1 MTIETKKQTETKER
15 GNDINKKVAML
26 LLESPL
32 ETISMMKMRS
42 KFEQALYQLRLNK
55 IALVT
60 EYRLNSKQY
69 LSLLEMEYTKKKEYF
84 ESKINHIPTTKEE
97 YEEGDALFAKIN
109 QLSKRFDI
117 TKAEEEQ
124 LLREQLITI
133 EVIYEEKRKDIL
145 AQQKFC
151 ELMHKQNCYWKLI
164 DSGRKLFFYKT
175 VPIRLE
181 PGLQKISY
189 SPDEI
194 MVREHNNYGGILLP
208 QSSNNKL
215 YLALP
220 DWEDV
225 PINLISSDS
234 LYEWILRTLERN
246 ALTKEVIEM
255 EIEYLMKKD

>member
-1 MTIETKKQTETKER
+1 METKKQTETKER

-42 KFEQALYQLRLNK
+42 KFEQALYQLWLNK
-55 IALVT
+55 IGLVR
-60 EYRLNSKQY
+60 EYHLYSKQH
-69 LSLLEMEYTKKKEYF
+69 LSLLEIEYTQKKEYL
-84 ESKINHIPTTKEE
+84 ESKINHVPTTKEE
-97 YEEGDALFAKIN
+97 YDEGDVLFAKIN
-109 QLSKRFDI
+109 QLRKRFEFA
-117 TKAEEEQ
+117 KAKEEQ
-124 LLREQLITI
+124 NLTEQLNTV
-133 EVIYEEKRKDIL
+133 EFIYKEKRKDIL
-145 AQQKFC
+145 AQQELC

-189 SPDEI
+189 LPDEI
-194 MVREHNNYGGILLP
+194 MAREHNNYGGMLLP

-246 ALTKEVIEM
+246 TLTKEVIEM
-255 EIEYLMKKD
+255 EIEYLMQKY

>member
-1 MTIETKKQTETKER
+1 MKTIKKQKTDLYTR
-15 GNDINKKVAML
+15 VAML

-32 ETISMMKMRS
+32 ETISMMKMRN
-42 KFEQALYQLRLNK
+42 KFEQALYQLRLSK
-55 IALVT
+55 IGLVR
-60 EYRLNSKQY
+60 EYHLYSKQH
-69 LSLLEMEYTKKKEYF
+69 LSLLEMEYSKKKEYL
-84 ESKINHIPTTKEE
+84 ESKINHAPTTKEE
-97 YEEGDALFAKIN
+97 YDEGDVLFAKIN
-109 QLSKRFDI
+109 QLRKRFEVA
-117 TKAEEEQ
+117 KAKEEQ
-124 LLREQLITI
+124 ILREQLNTV
-133 EVIYEEKRKDIL
+133 EFIYEEKKQDIL
-145 AQQKFC
+145 AQQELC

-181 PGLQKISY
+181 PGFQKISY
-189 SPDEI
+189 LPDEI
-194 MVREHNNYGGILLP
+194 MAREHNNYGGMLLP
-208 QSSNNKL
+208 QSINNKL

-255 EIEYLMKKD
+255 EIEYLIQKH

>member
-1 MTIETKKQTETKER
+1 METKKQTETKER

-42 KFEQALYQLRLNK
+42 KFEQALYQLWLNK
-55 IALVT
+55 IGLVR
-60 EYRLNSKQY
+60 EYHLYSKQH
-69 LSLLEMEYTKKKEYF
+69 LSLLEIEYTKKKDYF
-84 ESKINHIPTTKEE
+84 ESKINHVPTTKEE
-97 YEEGDALFAKIN
+97 YEEGDALFAKIK

-124 LLREQLITI
+124 LLREQLNSI
-133 EVIYEEKRKDIL
+133 EFIYEEKKKDIL
-145 AQQKFC
+145 DQQKFC

-189 SPDEI
+189 LPDEI
-194 MVREHNNYGGILLP
+194 MAREHNNYGGMLLP

-255 EIEYLMKKD
+255 EIEYLIQKH

>member
-1 MTIETKKQTETKER
+1 METKKQTETEER
-15 GNDINKKVAML
+15 GNDIHKKVAML

-42 KFEQALYQLRLNK
+42 KFEQALYQLWLNK
-55 IALVT
+55 IGLVR
-60 EYRLNSKQY
+60 EYHLYSKQH
-69 LSLLEMEYTKKKEYF
+69 LSLLEIEYTQKKEYL
-84 ESKINHIPTTKEE
+84 ESKINHVPTTKEE
-97 YEEGDALFAKIN
+97 YDEGDVLFAKIN
-109 QLSKRFDI
+109 QLRKRFEFA
-117 TKAEEEQ
+117 KAKEEQ
-124 LLREQLITI
+124 NLTEQLNTV
-133 EVIYEEKRKDIL
+133 EFIYKEKRKDIL
-145 AQQKFC
+145 AQQELC

-189 SPDEI
+189 LPDEI

-246 ALTKEVIEM
+246 TLTKEVIEM
-255 EIEYLMKKD
+255 EIEYLMQKY

>member
-1 MTIETKKQTETKER
+1 MYFLQKLINSER
-15 GNDINKKVAML
+15 DL
-26 LLESPL
+26 
-32 ETISMMKMRS
+32 
-42 KFEQALYQLRLNK
+42 KF
-55 IALVT
+55 
-60 EYRLNSKQY
+60 
-69 LSLLEMEYTKKKEYF
+69 
-84 ESKINHIPTTKEE
+84 
-97 YEEGDALFAKIN
+97 
-109 QLSKRFDI
+109 
-117 TKAEEEQ
+117 
-124 LLREQLITI
+124 
-133 EVIYEEKRKDIL
+133 IYNEKRIVFL
-145 AQQKFC
+145 AQQELC

-189 SPDEI
+189 LPDEI
-194 MVREHNNYGGILLP
+194 MAREHNNYGGILLP

-246 ALTKEVIEM
+246 TLTKEVIEM
-255 EIEYLMKKD
+255 EIEYLMQKY

>member
-145 AQQKFC
+145 AQ
-151 ELMHKQNCYWKLI
+151 
-164 DSGRKLFFYKT
+164 
-175 VPIRLE
+175 
-181 PGLQKISY
+181 
-189 SPDEI
+189 
-194 MVREHNNYGGILLP
+194 
-208 QSSNNKL
+208 
-215 YLALP
+215 
-220 DWEDV
+220 
-225 PINLISSDS
+225 
-234 LYEWILRTLERN
+234 
-246 ALTKEVIEM
+246 
-255 EIEYLMKKD
+255 

>member
-1 MTIETKKQTETKER
+1 METIKKQKTDLYTR
-15 GNDINKKVAML
+15 VAML

-55 IALVT
+55 NALVR
-60 EYRLNSKQY
+60 EYRLNSEQY
-69 LSLLEMEYTKKKEYF
+69 LSLLEMEYTKKKEHL
-84 ESKINHIPTTKEE
+84 ESKINHVPTTKEE
-97 YEEGDALFAKIN
+97 YDEGDVLFAKIKRF
-109 QLSKRFDI
+109 SKRFEI

-124 LLREQLITI
+124 LLREQLNRI
-133 EVIYEEKRKDIL
+133 EFIYEEKKKDIL
-145 AQQKFC
+145 AQQELC

-189 SPDEI
+189 LPDEI
-194 MVREHNNYGGILLP
+194 MVREHNNYGGMLLP

-234 LYEWILRTLERN
+234 LYEWILRILERN

-255 EIEYLMKKD
+255 EIEYLIQKH

>member
-189 SPDEI
+189 SPEEI

-220 DWEDV
+220 D
-225 PINLISSDS
+225 
-234 LYEWILRTLERN
+234 
-246 ALTKEVIEM
+246 
-255 EIEYLMKKD
+255 

>member
-1 MTIETKKQTETKER
+1 METKKQTEAKER
-15 GNDINKKVAML
+15 GNDIHKKVAIL

-32 ETISMMKMRS
+32 ETISIMKMRNR
-42 KFEQALYQLRLNK
+42 FEQALYQLWLNK
-55 IALVT
+55 NALVR
-60 EYRLNSKQY
+60 EYRLNSKQH
-69 LSLLEMEYTKKKEYF
+69 LSLLEMEYTKKKEYL
-84 ESKINHIPTTKEE
+84 ESKINHVPTTKEE
-97 YEEGDALFAKIN
+97 YDEGDVLFAKIKR
-109 QLSKRFDI
+109 LSKRFEI

-124 LLREQLITI
+124 LLREQLNSI
-133 EVIYEEKRKDIL
+133 EFIYEEKKKDIL
-145 AQQKFC
+145 NQQELC

-189 SPDEI
+189 SPDKI

-215 YLALP
+215 YLAPP

-255 EIEYLMKKD
+255 EIEYLIQKH

>member
-1 MTIETKKQTETKER
+1 METKKQTETKER

-32 ETISMMKMRS
+32 GTISMMKMRS

-69 LSLLEMEYTKKKEYF
+69 LSLLEMKYTQKKDYF
-84 ESKINHIPTTKEE
+84 ESKINHVPTTKEE
-97 YEEGDALFAKIN
+97 YEEGDALFAKIK
-109 QLSKRFDI
+109 QLSKRFEVA
-117 TKAEEEQ
+117 KAEEEQ
-124 LLREQLITI
+124 LLREQLNSI
-133 EVIYEEKRKDIL
+133 EFIYEEKKKDIL
-145 AQQKFC
+145 DQQKFC

-189 SPDEI
+189 SPDKI

-255 EIEYLMKKD
+255 EIEYLMQKD

>member
-145 AQQKFC
+145 AQQEFC

>member
-1 MTIETKKQTETKER
+1 METKKQTETKER
-15 GNDINKKVAML
+15 GNDINKKVAMP

-124 LLREQLITI
+124 LLRGQLITI

>member
-1 MTIETKKQTETKER
+1 METTKKQKPNIYTR
-15 GNDINKKVAML
+15 VAML
-26 LLESPL
+26 LLESPF
-32 ETISMMKMRS
+32 ETISIMHLRNM
-42 KFEQALYQLRLNK
+42 FEQKLYQLWLNK
-55 IALVT
+55 IGLVR
-60 EYRLNSKQY
+60 EYHLYSKQH

>member
-1 MTIETKKQTETKER
+1 METKKQTETKER
-15 GNDINKKVAML
+15 GNNINKKVAML

-32 ETISMMKMRS
+32 ETISMMEMRS
-42 KFEQALYQLRLNK
+42 KFEQALYQLWLNK
-55 IALVT
+55 IGLVR
-60 EYRLNSKQY
+60 EYHLYSKQH
-69 LSLLEMEYTKKKEYF
+69 LSLLEIEYTQKKEYL
-84 ESKINHIPTTKEE
+84 ESKINHVPTTKEE
-97 YEEGDALFAKIN
+97 YDEGDVLFAKIN
-109 QLSKRFDI
+109 QLRKRFEFA
-117 TKAEEEQ
+117 KAKEEQ
-124 LLREQLITI
+124 NLTEQLNTV
-133 EVIYEEKRKDIL
+133 EFIYKEKRKDIL
-145 AQQKFC
+145 AQQELC

-189 SPDEI
+189 LPDEI
-194 MVREHNNYGGILLP
+194 MAREHNNYGGILLP

-246 ALTKEVIEM
+246 TLTKEVIEM
-255 EIEYLMKKD
+255 EIEYLMQKY

>member
-1 MTIETKKQTETKER
+1 MET
-15 GNDINKKVAML
+15 INKQKTDIYTRVAML

-69 LSLLEMEYTKKKEYF
+69 LSLLEMEYTQKKEYF

-194 MVREHNNYGGILLP
+194 MVREHNNYGWILLP

-215 YLALP
+215 YIALP

>member
-1 MTIETKKQTETKER
+1 METTKKQKPNIYTR
-15 GNDINKKVAML
+15 VAML

-69 LSLLEMEYTKKKEYF
+69 LSLLEMDYTQKKDYF
-84 ESKINHIPTTKEE
+84 ESKINHIPTTKEK
-97 YEEGDALFAKIN
+97 YEEGDALFAKIKRLN
-109 QLSKRFDI
+109 KRFEI

-124 LLREQLITI
+124 LLREQLNRI
-133 EVIYEEKRKDIL
+133 EFIYEEKKKDIL
-145 AQQKFC
+145 AQQEFC

-189 SPDEI
+189 SPDKI

-255 EIEYLMKKD
+255 EIEYLIQKH

>member
-69 LSLLEMEYTKKKEYF
+69 LSLLEMEYTQKKEYF

-133 EVIYEEKRKDIL
+133 EVIYEEKRYPRSTRVLWTHAQTKLLLEVNRLRAQTLFLQDSSHKTRTRIAKDII
-145 AQQKFC
+145 FT
-151 ELMHKQNCYWKLI
+151 WW
-164 DSGRKLFFYKT
+164 
-175 VPIRLE
+175 
-181 PGLQKISY
+181 
-189 SPDEI
+189 
-194 MVREHNNYGGILLP
+194 NYG
-208 QSSNNKL
+208 
-215 YLALP
+215 
-220 DWEDV
+220 
-225 PINLISSDS
+225 
-234 LYEWILRTLERN
+234 
-246 ALTKEVIEM
+246 
-255 EIEYLMKKD
+255 